1 MSEAIYY
8 ANAILAWLFPAILLL
23 ASIRL
28 SRRFPSMQ
36 ARTMVSG
43 LLVLLTGAFARVL
56 VNVFKG
62 SISSEPVV
70 SALLSTLDVL
80 VMLGTV
86 VFTIGFWAFTSK
98 AGRSE
103 PHA

>member
-8 ANAILAWLFPAILLL
+8 ANAILAWLFPALLFW

-28 SRRFPSMQ
+28 SRRFPSAQ
-36 ARTMVSG
+36 ARTMVAG

-62 SISSEPVV
+62 PISSELVV
-70 SALLSTLDVL
+70 SALLSALDVL

-86 VFTIGFWAFTSK
+86 VFIIGFWTFTSK
-98 AGRSE
+98 VGR
-103 PHA
+103 

>member
-8 ANAILAWLFPAILLL
+8 ANGILAWLFPAVLLL

-28 SRRFPSMQ
+28 SRRFPSAQ
-36 ARTMVSG
+36 ARTMVAG
-43 LLVLLTGAFARVL
+43 LLVLLVGAFTRVL

-62 SISSEPVV
+62 PISSEPVADV
-70 SALLSTLDVL
+70 LLLSALDVL

-98 AGRSE
+98 AGR
-103 PHA
+103 